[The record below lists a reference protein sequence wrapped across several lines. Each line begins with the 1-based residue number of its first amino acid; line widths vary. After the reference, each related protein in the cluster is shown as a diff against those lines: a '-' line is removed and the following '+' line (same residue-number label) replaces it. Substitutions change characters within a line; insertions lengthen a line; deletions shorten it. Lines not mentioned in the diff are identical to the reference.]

1 MKNNSMKSR
10 PITSRS
16 KGTPLHSEETEDPKK
31 LGKMNVVD
39 AQGNLLEADD
49 NVTTGSPG
57 KPAETKIVVEDYS
70 KDWDKEAAGGLSYA
84 EWIKVPGNKK
94 KEEDFVKSKTKTI
107 TTEGTEGTSGKRTT
121 SYNPKLTE
129 GKEADKVDTFLPWER
144 RFAQRTQR
152 GAVRDE
158 IRRGKKGM
166 KQLDK
171 ALKAGVIS
179 QEDYDRDYAEASKL
193 AFGQGTIAKGQYTN
207 TAGMDAILSQ
217 GYQANPAVST
227 QTDMLRKPQG
237 EQKAGQPVKADGSE
251 QMTQAE
257 YEAGGKG
264 KTTPKT
270 SAAVQDAS
278 SKAGASVTED
288 QAKQES
294 NELPSLSTAD
304 LSVQQRLFDRDGDAS
319 GEEIKIFEPIESR
332 AKSSDMFKGEGTDL
346 NIIDANAPM
355 GSEGP
360 ATSTPRQSQPNQK
373 ESKES
378 SPGPIGGKGV
388 ETDNLD
394 DLAPIS
400 DTDPI
405 SQADDQFGSDG
416 VVVKPNAGAVGG
428 KGVETDNLSDIQSS
442 LSTPSESDL
451 SDGTPTAPANN
462 SVVSTDKPVVTNPIE
477 SNALND
483 ALENALAKDRTA
495 FKKTGYKMNRS
506 HSPSMMYNKNAPTRK
521 MGSPLNKFTDLSGD
535 GDVTQKD
542 ILIGRGVLNRDGS
555 PAQLKKS
562 NTAFKMK
569 GYGKK

>member
-16 KGTPLHSEETEDPKK
+16 KGTPLHKDENEEDPKK
-31 LGKMNVVD
+31 LGKMDVVD
-39 AQGNLLEADD
+39 AQGNLLGADD
-49 NVTTGSPG
+49 NVTSGSPG

-70 KDWDKEAAGGLSYA
+70 KNWDKEAAGGLSYDQ
-84 EWIKVPGNKK
+84 WIKVPGNKK
-94 KEEDFVKSKTKTI
+94 KEQEFVDSKTKTI
-107 TTEGTEGTSGKRTT
+107 TTDATDGTSGQRTT
-121 SYNPKLTE
+121 SYEPKLTE

-158 IRRGKKGM
+158 IKRGKKGM

-171 ALKAGVIS
+171 ALKAGAIT
-179 QEDYDRDYAEASKL
+179 QEQYDTDYANAQKL
-193 AFGQGTIAKGQYTN
+193 AFGQGTIAKGQYTD
-207 TAGMDAILSQ
+207 TEGMDAILSQ
-217 GYQANPAVST
+217 GYQANPAVTT

-237 EQKAGQPVKADGSE
+237 EQQGGQPVKADGTE
-251 QMTQAE
+251 QMTKE
-257 YEAGGKG
+257 DYEAGGKG
-264 KTTPKT
+264 KSTPKT
-270 SAAVQDAS
+270 SKAVQDAS
-278 SKAGASVTED
+278 SNAGNSVTED

-294 NELPSLSTAD
+294 GELPNLS
-304 LSVQQRLFDRDGDAS
+304 
-319 GEEIKIFEPIESR
+319 FEPIESR

-394 DLAPIS
+394 DLAPII

-416 VVVKPNAGAVGG
+416 IVVKAGAGTVGG
-428 KGVETDNLSDIQSS
+428 KGVETDDLSDIQSS

-451 SDGTPTAPANN
+451 SDGTPTAPTNG

-483 ALENALAKDRTA
+483 VLENALAKDRTA

-506 HSPSMMYNKNAPTRK
+506 HNSSMMYNKNAPTRK
-521 MGSPLNKFTDLSGD
+521 MGSPLNKLTDLSGD
-535 GDVTQKD
+535 GQVTQKD
-542 ILIGRGVLNRDGS
+542 RLIGAGVLNRDGS
-555 PAQLKKS
+555 PTKMKKG
-562 NTAFKMK
+562 TAFKMK

>member
-16 KGTPLHSEETEDPKK
+16 KGTPLHQEDPKK

-49 NVTTGSPG
+49 NVTPASPG

-94 KEEDFVKSKTKTI
+94 KEQDFVKSKTKTT
-107 TTEGTEGTSGKRTT
+107 TTEATEGTSGERTT
-121 SYNPKLTE
+121 SYKPKLTE
-129 GKEADKVDTFLPWER
+129 GREADKVDTFLPWER

-158 IRRGKKGM
+158 IRRGKRGM

-171 ALKAGVIS
+171 ALKAGVIT
-179 QEDYDRDYAEASKL
+179 QEQYDKDYAEASKL
-193 AFGQGTIAKGQYTN
+193 AFGQGNIAKGQYTN

-227 QTDMLRKPQG
+227 QTDMLRKPKA
-237 EQKAGQPVKADGSE
+237 EQEAGQPVKADGSE
-251 QMTQAE
+251 QMTKAE

-294 NELPSLSTAD
+294 GELPNLSTTI
-304 LSVQQRLFDRDGDAS
+304 LSANQTRFDRDGDAS
-319 GEEIKIFEPIESR
+319 GEEIPEFKREQEQAVSVKPKTYKPGEPKGAELVQINKPDARPS
-332 AKSSDMFKGEGTDL
+332 SSDMF
-346 NIIDANAPM
+346 
-355 GSEGP
+355 
-360 ATSTPRQSQPNQK
+360 
-373 ESKES
+373 
-378 SPGPIGGKGV
+378 GG
-388 ETDNLD
+388 
-394 DLAPIS
+394 
-400 DTDPI
+400 
-405 SQADDQFGSDG
+405 
-416 VVVKPNAGAVGG
+416 
-428 KGVETDNLSDIQSS
+428 
-442 LSTPSESDL
+442 LSTVELADL
-451 SDGTPTAPANN
+451 SEALTDQQNQATNEANQFTGESVQANTGTGNRSDMVSFEPTAREKAE
-462 SVVSTDKPVVTNPIE
+462 KEIE
-477 SNALND
+477 AQEEASRAV
-483 ALENALAKDRTA
+483 ENELAKISPM
-495 FKKTGYKMNRS
+495 FKKGYKMNRS

-521 MGSPLNKFTDLSGD
+521 MGSPLNKLTDLSGD
-535 GDVTQKD
+535 GKVTQKD
-542 ILIGRGVLNRDGS
+542 RLIAAGVFNKDGS
-555 PAQLKKS
+555 PNKMKKS
-562 NTAFKMK
+562 TAFKMK